1 MVFSFGALA
10 TGIVIIFSALAI
22 TTLACVAFQGIGIS
36 GVLVRIRVAHT
47 GTWGGTRH
55 CTAARGCGAR
65 RVTASGKWGETRGR
79 NVRKKREEKRGEN
92 VKRNTER
99 NTERNVTDS
108 GETTA
113 EKRGRQW
120 RNVRSCIA
128 LCTGKVQRGLTC
140 PKRRRPHRCGCQTGN
155 RYLSGYC
162 NRGEYIEKN
171 MEKHR
176 TNIQKNV
183 EIHRESPTA

>member
-22 TTLACVAFQGIGIS
+22 TTLACVAFQGIGVS
-36 GVLVRIRVAHT
+36 GVLVRIRVAQT

-65 RVTASGKWGETRGR
+65 RVTASGKWGT
-79 NVRKKREEKRGEN
+79 VD
-92 VKRNTER
+92 T
-99 NTERNVTDS
+99 
-108 GETTA
+108 
-113 EKRGRQW
+113 RGRQW

-128 LCTGKVQRGLTC
+128 LCTGTVQRGLTC

-162 NRGEYIEKN
+162 NRGEYIEKKHGETPN
-171 MEKHR
+171 KHSAGVTNGVIVEK
-176 TNIQKNV
+176 
-183 EIHRESPTA
+183 SF